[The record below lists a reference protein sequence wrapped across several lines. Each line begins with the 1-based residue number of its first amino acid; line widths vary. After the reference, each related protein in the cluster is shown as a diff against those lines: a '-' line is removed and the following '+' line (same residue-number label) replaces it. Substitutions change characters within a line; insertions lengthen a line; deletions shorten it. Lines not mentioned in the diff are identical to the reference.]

1 VKRVLVLAYFFPPL
15 GGGGC
20 QRTLKLVRY
29 LEPHGWSASVITTK
43 DEDYWILDRSLLEEV
58 PPSTEVTRVG
68 GLTSLRLLRLLGR
81 GGRTASA
88 LQEKQGARDRAT
100 FRRLRSLQS
109 WVLVPDGYLPW
120 ARAAERAALD
130 RLAAG
135 GVDALW
141 TTSSPE
147 SAHLAGLGVKR
158 RHPALPWVADFRD
171 PWVGRVTYAP
181 PTPWHAARH
190 EALERAVV
198 SAADRVTVVSEPM
211 ADLYRARYRDLPAGR
226 FEVLPNGVDS
236 DDWSRADALLA
247 SATRPGDRASGG
259 AVDAGKFVILHAGQL
274 AHRPTA
280 RTLLDAARRVV
291 EADPSAREELRL
303 RFLGGN
309 EELASSDWT
318 RRGLDGIVE
327 IVPSKPHLEAMAAM
341 RRAQVLVLLGHGGEA
356 DGLLY
361 TGKIYEYA
369 TSGRPV
375 IGIVDPGPA
384 ASLLSEM
391 KAGPVLRSA
400 DVEGAAAAIREGL
413 AAWRTLGRTG
423 PPPPPSPPAPLAGS
437 WERRNLA
444 QKAAQILENLPSGPH
459 R

>member
-1 VKRVLVLAYFFPPL
+1 MKRVLVLAYFFPPL

-29 LEPHGWSASVITTK
+29 LEPLGWSSSVITTK
-43 DEDYWILDRSLLEEV
+43 DEDYWILDPSLLEEV
-58 PPSTEVTRVG
+58 PNSTEVTRVG

-81 GGRTASA
+81 GGRGASTI
-88 LQEKQGARDRAT
+88 QEKQGTRDRAA
-100 FRRLRSLQS
+100 FRSLRTLQS

-120 ARAAERAALD
+120 ARAAERAALR
-130 RLAAG
+130 RLASG
-135 GVDALW
+135 GIDAVW

-147 SAHLAGLGVKR
+147 SAHLAGLAVKR
-158 RHPALPWVADFRD
+158 RHPRIPWVADFRD

-198 SAADRVTVVSEPM
+198 SEADRVTVVSEPM
-211 ADLYRARYRDLPAGR
+211 ADLYRARYRDLPAER
-226 FEVLPNGVDS
+226 FEVLENGVDS
-236 DDWSRADALLA
+236 DDWKRADALA
-247 SATRPGDRASGG
+247 ARAPSSGG
-259 AVDAGKFVILHAGQL
+259 ESVAGDAGKFVVLHAGQL
-274 AHRPTA
+274 AHRPSA

-291 EADPSAREELRL
+291 EADPAARGELRL

-309 EELASSDWT
+309 EELAASDWT
-318 RRGLDGIVE
+318 RRGLTGIVE
-327 IVPSKPHLEAMAAM
+327 IAPSKPHLEAMAAM
-341 RRAQVLVLLGHGGEA
+341 RRAQLLVLLGHGGDA

-361 TGKIYEYA
+361 TGKIYEYL

-375 IGIVDPGPA
+375 IGLVDSGPA
-384 ASLLSEM
+384 ASLLSRVE
-391 KAGPVLRSA
+391 AGPVLGSTDA
-400 DVEGAAAAIREGL
+400 DGAAAAISERL
-413 AAWRTLGRTG
+413 AAWRRNGRTG
-423 PPPPPSPPAPLAGS
+423 GPPSPPPPPPSLAAS

-444 QKAAQILENLPSGPH
+444 RRAAQILENLSSGSH